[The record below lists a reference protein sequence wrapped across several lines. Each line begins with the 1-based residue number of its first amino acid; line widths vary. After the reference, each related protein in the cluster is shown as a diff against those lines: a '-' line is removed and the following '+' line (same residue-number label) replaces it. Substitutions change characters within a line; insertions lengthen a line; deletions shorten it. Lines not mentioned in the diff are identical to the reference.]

1 MIKVNK
7 KTKVTKKTKAK
18 AKPKVKKKP
27 PLIESIKES
36 PEIKPATAVDI
47 MLASFATILSTTYIT
62 YAYINEL
69 VYKPFFI
76 VLAISFL
83 LVVFSWKEYYENN
96 N

>member
-7 KTKVTKKTKAK
+7 KTKVTKKAKSK

-27 PLIESIKES
+27 PLIKSIKES

-47 MLASFATILSTTYIT
+47 MLASFATILSTIYTT
-62 YAYINEL
+62 YAYVNNMI
-69 VYKPFFI
+69 YKPFLI
-76 VLAISFL
+76 ILAISFL

>member
-7 KTKVTKKTKAK
+7 KTKVTKK

-27 PLIESIKES
+27 PLIKSIKES

-62 YAYINEL
+62 YAYINNM

-76 VLAISFL
+76 VLTISFL

>member
-7 KTKVTKKTKAK
+7 KTKVTKKT
-18 AKPKVKKKP
+18 KPKVKKKP

-62 YAYINEL
+62 YAYINNM

>member
-1 MIKVNK
+1 MIKINK
-7 KTKVTKKTKAK
+7 KTKVTKK

-47 MLASFATILSTTYIT
+47 MLASFATILSTIYTT
-62 YAYINEL
+62 YAYVNNMI
-69 VYKPFFI
+69 YKPFFI

>member
-7 KTKVTKKTKAK
+7 KTKVTKKAK
-18 AKPKVKKKP
+18 SKVKKKP

-62 YAYINEL
+62 YAYINKMI
-69 VYKPFFI
+69 YKPFFI

>member
-7 KTKVTKKTKAK
+7 KTKVTKK

-27 PLIESIKES
+27 PLIKSIKES

-47 MLASFATILSTTYIT
+47 MLASFATILSTAYIT
-62 YAYINEL
+62 YAYVNKM